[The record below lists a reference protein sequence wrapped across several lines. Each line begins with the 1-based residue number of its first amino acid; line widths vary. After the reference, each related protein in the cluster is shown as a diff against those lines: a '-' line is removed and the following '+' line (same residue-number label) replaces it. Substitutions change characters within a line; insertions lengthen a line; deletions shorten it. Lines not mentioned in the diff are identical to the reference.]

1 MHKNILTSNPS
12 NHMPPFQILEDG
24 SLGDL
29 LMVVDMQNVYLEDQP
44 WGCIETTKVIQD
56 IRSLIDQKIPDNIL
70 FTQFLPP
77 QHPIGTWKQYNHKN
91 QEINDTPWMSE
102 IIADLAPYC
111 SQYPLFSKEKYSSYS
126 NPKVASAAAKARRVV
141 LCGVMTECCVLFTLL
156 SGIDAGNKIIY
167 LTDACSGTC
176 KEHQQFVECLA
187 ANYAPVHTEVM
198 TCQDYINSRIE
209 AKTSR
214 RTDFPLLIT

>member
-44 WGCIETTKVIQD
+44 WGCIETTKVIQN

-91 QEINDTPWMSE
+91 QEINDLVALAKEVNKKHSVKIPEGVETVTDFFEDVFAE
-102 IIADLAPYC
+102 IDKL
-111 SQYPLFSKEKYSSYS
+111 EKSRINVDSYS
-126 NPKVASAAAKARRVV
+126 RTEDNFMPWIGAALLLLLVYMSLRY
-141 LCGVMTECCVLFTLL
+141 TLL
-156 SGIDAGNKIIY
+156 
-167 LTDACSGTC
+167 
-176 KEHQQFVECLA
+176 
-187 ANYAPVHTEVM
+187 
-198 TCQDYINSRIE
+198 
-209 AKTSR
+209 R
-214 RTDFPLLIT
+214 RLP